1 MTDQVV
7 WITGASAGIGKAI
20 AQEYHRRG
28 WHVVLS
34 ARSAGKLEAIAED
47 LGSRVTVLPIDV
59 TDRSQIASAVC
70 EIRQHLGRLDL
81 LVNNAGISQRSKII
95 DTEIHVFRRLMEVN
109 YLGSVQTTKIALD
122 LLLETKGHVAV
133 ISSVAGKIG
142 APLRS
147 GYAASKHA
155 LHGFFDCLRAEHHRD
170 GLGVTIVCP
179 GYVNTDVDVNA
190 LGNDGKP
197 TGNEDADNRNGLSPD
212 EVARRMAN
220 AIAKN
225 KAEIYIG
232 GKEVLAI
239 YLKRYVPGVLR
250 RLLANRS

>member
-1 MTDQVV
+1 MTQQVV
-7 WITGASAGIGKAI
+7 WITGASAGIGKAL
-20 AQEYHRRG
+20 AYEYYSRG

-34 ARSAGKLEAIAED
+34 ARSVDKLHAIAES
-47 LGSRVTVLPIDV
+47 LPGRVTVLPVDV
-59 TDRSQIASAVC
+59 TDRSQIVAAVGD
-70 EIRQHLGRLDL
+70 IQHHLGRLDL
-81 LVNNAGISQRSKII
+81 LVNNAGISQRSKIK
-95 DTEIHVFRRLMEVN
+95 DTEIHVFRRLIEVN
-109 YLGSVQTTKIALD
+109 YMGAVQTTKIALD
-122 LLLETKGHVAV
+122 LLIESHGHIAV
-133 ISSVAGKIG
+133 VSSVAGKIG

-197 TGNEDADNRNGLSPD
+197 TGAQDEDNRNGLSPQK
-212 EVARRMAN
+212 VARRIAN
-220 AIAKN
+220 AVAKN
-225 KAEIYIG
+225 KAEVYIG
-232 GKEVLAI
+232 GVEVLAI
-239 YLKRYVPGVLR
+239 YLKRYVPAILR